1 MTASIYPFRVTT
13 GAQAVIE
20 KLAEHIPDA
29 AEALTSESTDP
40 ILGLYRDTATTCV
53 AVVLSNNH
61 KLYQWAEGPMLPVLD
76 YFERTLEAHGLPLP
90 DEEILRHAGLSG
102 GRA

>member
-1 MTASIYPFRVTT
+1 
-13 GAQAVIE
+13 
-20 KLAEHIPDA
+20 
-29 AEALTSESTDP
+29 
-40 ILGLYRDTATTCV
+40 V